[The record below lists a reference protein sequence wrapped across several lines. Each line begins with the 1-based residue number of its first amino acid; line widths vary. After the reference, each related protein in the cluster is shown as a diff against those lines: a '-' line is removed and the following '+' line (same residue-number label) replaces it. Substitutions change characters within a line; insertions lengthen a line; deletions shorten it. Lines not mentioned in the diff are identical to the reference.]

1 MESINSRD
9 ITNKKFSSGFR
20 GYDRKEV
27 DNFLQLLSKEFEIL
41 ENKISHLN
49 EKIEEQKV
57 ESDKFKDVESSLITT
72 LKTAEDTGSKIVEK
86 AKEDVKSILDD
97 SRQELNNI
105 KEEYDK
111 VKSLRDSIMEEVNA
125 LSKKIDE
132 GISDINTGTDFDE
145 LEKSIDAIEDN
156 IDHKE
161 QSEEESNT
169 IQQEDEENVVDES
182 FEKEDI
188 PLNKD
193 DEGPITKEL
202 FPEDDKEEDDTYEIS
217 TGPELCDALGPQR
230 PTTVADL
237 NRLRENENNQGGLEK
252 LAESCLNSL
261 RTRPLTS
268 E

>member
-20 GYDRKEV
+20 GYDRKEI

-49 EKIEEQKV
+49 EKIEEQKA
-57 ESDKFKDVESSLITT
+57 ESDKFKGVESSLITT

-111 VKSLRDSIMEEVNA
+111 VKSLRDSITEEINN

-132 GISDINTGTDFDE
+132 G
-145 LEKSIDAIEDN
+145 L
-156 IDHKE
+156 
-161 QSEEESNT
+161 
-169 IQQEDEENVVDES
+169 
-182 FEKEDI
+182 
-188 PLNKD
+188 
-193 DEGPITKEL
+193 
-202 FPEDDKEEDDTYEIS
+202 
-217 TGPELCDALGPQR
+217 
-230 PTTVADL
+230 
-237 NRLRENENNQGGLEK
+237 
-252 LAESCLNSL
+252 SL
-261 RTRPLTS
+261 IHI
-268 E
+268 